1 MNTEYKPSF
10 IKDLKALK
18 STPVYDSIKSLVFEE
33 IPSYSNLDEISNLK
47 KLKDADNTY
56 RVRVGDYRIGFTFEE
71 ETITFVRV
79 LHRKDIYRYFTIIEK
94 AIAPLAS
101 VFEIAINQNQAKMST
116 NSSTPTNQHHKQVQI
131 LAK

>member
-47 KLKDADNTY
+47 KLKDADKVY
-56 RVRVGDYRIGFTFEE
+56 RIRVGDYRIGFTFEE
-71 ETITFVRV
+71 ETIIFVRV
-79 LHRKDIYRYFTIIEK
+79 LHRKDIYRYF
-94 AIAPLAS
+94 P
-101 VFEIAINQNQAKMST
+101 
-116 NSSTPTNQHHKQVQI
+116 
-131 LAK
+131 